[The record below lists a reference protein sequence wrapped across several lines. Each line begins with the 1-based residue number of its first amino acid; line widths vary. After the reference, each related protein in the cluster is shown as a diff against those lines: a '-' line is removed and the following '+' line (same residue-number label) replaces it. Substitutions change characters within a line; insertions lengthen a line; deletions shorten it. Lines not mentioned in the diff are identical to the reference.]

1 LDSNLKCDQIN
12 TDVSYFKP
20 VVKELLMVIR
30 STLYITYIQ
39 FAYTHT
45 RIHTVLVMRSQSF
58 IRVRI
63 QSLKKTLS
71 KYFYMS

>member
-1 LDSNLKCDQIN
+1 
-12 TDVSYFKP
+12 
-20 VVKELLMVIR
+20 MVIR

-63 QSLKKTLS
+63 QSLKKHYLNI
-71 KYFYMS
+71 FI